1 MKQALFNVVFAL
13 AIVFFIGAMYFTL
26 SPYKV
31 TRPCSCD
38 EYRWRLGSVIV
49 ESLRARPN
57 VGPVINCNELLG
69 VGCSFN
75 DKILPLDLIGAAIS
89 LFVVGIILKKK

>member
-13 AIVFFIGAMYFTL
+13 AAVFFIGAMYFTL

-31 TRPCSCD
+31 TRPCSCY
-38 EYRWRLGSVIV
+38 EYRWRPGSIIV

-69 VGCSFN
+69 VGCALD
-75 DKILPLDLIGAAIS
+75 DKIFPLDLFGAA
-89 LFVVGIILKKK
+89 LVVFFTGILLKKK